1 MRKDLIA
8 IVCCPE
14 DKAKLTLDAKEED
27 EHGEIVTGTLT
38 CTECSFVYPI
48 EQGIPNLLPPAYH
61 VKGRAKSK

>member
-14 DKAKLTLDAKEED
+14 DKAKLTLDATKED
-27 EHGEIVTGTLT
+27 DHGEVVTGTLT
-38 CTECSFVYPI
+38 CTQCGFVYPI

-61 VKGRAKSK
+61 VKGKAQRK

>member
-14 DKAKLTLDAKEED
+14 DKAKLTLDIKEED
-27 EHGEIVTGTLT
+27 SHGDVVKGSLT
-38 CTECSFVYPI
+38 CSECGFVYPI

-61 VKGRAKSK
+61 VKGKKA